1 MSTQVDF
8 AGLSWTLLPERAI
21 FCEQSRTLLVADL
34 HLGKAAAF
42 RAAGIPVP
50 SGATAKDLDRLT
62 LLIQK
67 TAAARLIILGDFF
80 HAKAGRSDNVLD
92 AIATWRRIHA
102 ATPMLLVRGNHD
114 RSAGR
119 VAPEWGIEE
128 IDGQLEDNGVLL
140 SHAPIEDADK
150 PVLAGHVHPV
160 FALRDYDGAAVKAPC
175 FVFDPRCAI
184 LPSFGT
190 FTGGH
195 TIRNI
200 PPRRIF
206 IIAGQRIIPVGIARA

>member
-8 AGLSWTLLPERAI
+8 AGRTWTLLPQRAI
-21 FCEQSRTLLVADL
+21 FCEKSRTLLVADL

-50 SGATAKDLDRLT
+50 SGATAKDLERLT
-62 LLIQK
+62 SLLRETESK
-67 TAAARLIILGDFF
+67 RLILLGDFF
-80 HAKAGRSDNVLD
+80 HAKAGRSDEVLD
-92 AIATWRRIHA
+92 AIRRWRQIHA
-102 ATPMLLVRGNHD
+102 ATPMILVRGNHD

-119 VAPEWGIEE
+119 VLPEWNIEE
-128 IDGQLEDNGVLL
+128 IDGHLEDDGVIL
-140 SHAPIEDADK
+140 SHAPLDNADR

-160 FALRDYDGAAVKAPC
+160 FALRDYDGTAVKTPC
-175 FVFDPRCAI
+175 FVFDQRCAI